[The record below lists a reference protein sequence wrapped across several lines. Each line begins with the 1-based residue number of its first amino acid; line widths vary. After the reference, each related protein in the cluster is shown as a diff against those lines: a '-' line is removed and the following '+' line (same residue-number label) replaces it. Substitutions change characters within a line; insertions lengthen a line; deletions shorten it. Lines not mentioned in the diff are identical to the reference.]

1 MPAPGRRRSG
11 RTARRYGE
19 AGSARQALHGKER
32 RRSVPGAS
40 THAGTVS
47 GSELIWGELMR
58 LEGYHVVV
66 LLVLVLTAAAVVVG
80 VTFLVRWALRLGR
93 KQEGDGNAG
102 APHS

>member
-1 MPAPGRRRSG
+1 
-11 RTARRYGE
+11 
-19 AGSARQALHGKER
+19 
-32 RRSVPGAS
+32 
-40 THAGTVS
+40 
-47 GSELIWGELMR
+47 MR

-93 KQEGDGNAG
+93 KHEGDDNAG